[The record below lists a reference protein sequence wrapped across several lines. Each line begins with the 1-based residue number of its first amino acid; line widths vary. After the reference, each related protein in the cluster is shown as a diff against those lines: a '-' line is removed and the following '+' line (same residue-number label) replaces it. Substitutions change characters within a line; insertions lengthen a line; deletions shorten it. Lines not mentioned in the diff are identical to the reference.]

1 MQDYAQ
7 NRKTASTSAFGTG
20 PTFGTTQPAAT
31 TATGTGIFGSQN
43 NQPAQNSIFGG
54 GQTNTTGT
62 GGFGT
67 FGQAGQP
74 STTQP
79 ATGIF
84 GGGSTAFGQQQ
95 QQPQQPQQ
103 QPQPQQASSFG
114 TFGQQNQPQQ
124 QQTGGIF
131 GGSGFGSAA
140 NKTTFGTTS
149 AFATR
154 TWPSSSV
161 NCS

>member
-1 MQDYAQ
+1 MQDYTQ

-20 PTFGTTQPAAT
+20 PTFGTTQPT
-31 TATGTGIFGSQN
+31 TTTGAGAGIFGSQT

-67 FGQAGQP
+67 FGQTNQP

-79 ATGIF
+79 APGIF
-84 GGGSTAFGQQQ
+84 GGSTAFGQQQ
-95 QQPQQPQQ
+95 QQPQPQQ
-103 QPQPQQASSFG
+103 QQTSPFG
-114 TFGQQNQPQQ
+114 TFGQQNQPQPQ

-131 GGSGFGSAA
+131 GGGFGSTA
-140 NKTTFGTTS
+140 NNNNKPTFGTTG
-149 AFATR
+149 AFGNR
-154 TWPSSSV
+154 TCLGLHIS
-161 NCS
+161 CD